1 MTAWLELGK
10 SYTIF
15 TKKAQT
21 MSSSVMFVFKTDSV
35 RVNSSKNEKESTT
48 AAEESTAA
56 SDEGGIKGFFN
67 KIFKKSEG

>member
-1 MTAWLELGK
+1 
-10 SYTIF
+10 
-15 TKKAQT
+15 
-21 MSSSVMFVFKTDSV
+21 MFVFKTDSV
-35 RVNSSKNEKESTT
+35 RVNSSNNEKESTT